1 MGALFSRFFAP
12 RPDAL
17 KVGDEI
23 SRGAYGTVYRGALGT
38 RPVAIKKIHQLLL
51 DCAKERREELE
62 GILKRFRDECEL
74 MEAAKHEN
82 VVEFIGVFEQDDSAL
97 LVMELMHQTLE
108 KFLEKNRETLLLS
121 KQVRIILKIALGLS
135 FLHHHD
141 PQILHRDLTAK
152 NVLMNEDGSVV
163 KISDLGQAKFR
174 PSSVMYLTT
183 KAPGCIAYMPPECLV
198 DRPHFTDKGDVFSL
212 GVVAL
217 QVCTQEPPSV
227 GFVIV
232 KGQPEVERRSADLV
246 KLPANHPL
254 KPPILQCLQD
264 DPAERPSS
272 GEVVRELQAEVVSL
286 LVYNDQFYPLTL
298 TCWSVS
304 HQLICVLLSERLIAI
319 YRIIRKSASIERM
332 IVAPKQSCNWT
343 FRPLHAFI
351 TTLFRCYIHSL
362 IR

>member
-1 MGALFSRFFAP
+1 MGALYSRIFAP
-12 RPDAL
+12 RPDTL

-23 SRGAYGTVYRGALGT
+23 SRGAYGTVYRGTLGT

-62 GILKRFRDECEL
+62 ETLKRFRDECEL
-74 MEAAKHEN
+74 MEAAKHAN
-82 VVEFIGVFEQDDSAL
+82 VVEFIGVFDQDGSAL

-108 KFLEKNRETLLLS
+108 EFLEKNRGTLPLS
-121 KQVRIILKIALGLS
+121 KQVHIILKIALGLQ
-135 FLHHHD
+135 FFHQHD

-152 NVLMNEDGSVV
+152 NVLMNEEGNVV

-217 QVCTQEPPSV
+217 QVSTQESPSV
-227 GFVIV
+227 GFVIQE
-232 KGQPEVERRSADLV
+232 GQKEVERRSADLV
-246 KLPANHPL
+246 RLPSDHPM

-264 DPAERPSS
+264 DPAKRPSS
-272 GEVVRELQAEVVSL
+272 RDIVRELRPEAVSL
-286 LVYNDQFYPLTL
+286 PVMA
-298 TCWSVS
+298 S
-304 HQLICVLLSERLIAI
+304 
-319 YRIIRKSASIERM
+319 SA
-332 IVAPKQSCNWT
+332 
-343 FRPLHAFI
+343 HA
-351 TTLFRCYIHSL
+351 L
-362 IR
+362 

>member
-23 SRGAYGTVYRGALGT
+23 SRGAYGVVYRGTLGR

-82 VVEFIGVFEQDDSAL
+82 VVEFIGVFNQDGSAL

-108 KFLEKNRETLLLS
+108 EFLEKNRGTLAIS
-121 KQVRIILKIALGLS
+121 KQGNICYQIARGLL
-135 FLHHHD
+135 FLHHYA

-152 NVLMNEDGSVV
+152 NMLMNEDGSVV

-183 KAPGCIAYMPPECLV
+183 KAPGCIPYMPPECLV

-217 QVCTQEPPSV
+217 QVSTQEPPSV
-227 GFVIV
+227 GLGGIGVQ
-232 KGQPEVERRSADLV
+232 KEVERRSADLAR
-246 KLPANHPL
+246 LPADHPL
-254 KPPILQCLQD
+254 KPTVLQCLQD
-264 DPAERPSS
+264 DPAKRPSC
-272 GEVVRELQAEVVSL
+272 AEIICPLGAAVSL
-286 LVYNDQFYPLTL
+286 CVSAVNGMCSGNVRTAE
-298 TCWSVS
+298 TVSV
-304 HQLICVLLSERLIAI
+304 
-319 YRIIRKSASIERM
+319 
-332 IVAPKQSCNWT
+332 
-343 FRPLHAFI
+343 
-351 TTLFRCYIHSL
+351 
-362 IR
+362 

>member
-1 MGALFSRFFAP
+1 MGGRDHCHTLLLRALSFYRMGALFSRFFAP

-17 KVGDEI
+17 TVGDEI

-51 DCAKERREELE
+51 DYAKERSEELE
-62 GILKRFRDECEL
+62 GILKRFHDECEL
-74 MEAAKHEN
+74 LEAAKHAN
-82 VVEFIGVFEQDDSAL
+82 VVEFIGVFYQDGSAL

-108 KFLEKNRETLLLS
+108 EFLEKNRGTLPPW
-121 KQVRIILKIALGLS
+121 QQFRICLKIVLGLS

-152 NVLMNEDGSVV
+152 NVLMNEEGNVV

-174 PSSVMYLTT
+174 PSSVTYLTT

-217 QVCTQEPPSV
+217 QVCTQERPSV

-232 KGQPEVERRSADLV
+232 KGQPEVERRSADLA
-246 KLPANHPL
+246 KLPADHL
-254 KPPILQCLQD
+254 MKLPILQCLRD
-264 DPAERPSS
+264 NPAERPSS
-272 GEVVRELQAEVVSL
+272 RDIVRKLQAEAVSL
-286 LVYNDQFYPLTL
+286 L
-298 TCWSVS
+298 
-304 HQLICVLLSERLIAI
+304 
-319 YRIIRKSASIERM
+319 
-332 IVAPKQSCNWT
+332 
-343 FRPLHAFI
+343 
-351 TTLFRCYIHSL
+351 YIMTSFTH
-362 IR
+362 